1 LRPQQVTLECRAV
14 KITAISIYS
23 VPLPVAGKPYRMARA
38 EVTALDS
45 TVVEVRTST
54 GIVGYGETCPVGPV
68 YAPQHA
74 LGARAAFEEMGSAL
88 IGLNPLEIDNVH
100 RAMDQSLNGARYAK
114 AAIDIALWDIA
125 GKAYGA
131 RVCDL
136 LGGAVRDKV
145 PSYYSI
151 TVGIPEE
158 SARIMK
164 ERQDEGYPRI
174 QVKVGGRPLEEDL
187 DTIRAVAAVKRPEVK
202 LAVDANRDWSARDAI
217 TASRLNETLNCV
229 FEQPCDSYE
238 EVAAIRRVINHP
250 IYLDESTE
258 NIGVVLRAVGEG
270 VADGFGFKVTRLGG
284 LTTMRTIRDI
294 CRARNLPHTVDDSWG
309 GDIIAAACVHLGAT
323 VNPEHFDGCWIAA
336 PYIKGHYDERNPVT
350 INNGWIDVPKGKGL
364 GIEPDTSK

>member
-1 LRPQQVTLECRAV
+1 M
-14 KITAISIYS
+14 KITEILVYS

-45 TVVEVRTST
+45 TVVAIRTSS
-54 GIVGYGETCPVGPV
+54 GLIGYGETCPVGPV

-74 LGARAAFEEMGSAL
+74 LGARAALAEMGPAL
-88 IGLNPLEIDNVH
+88 IGLNPLEIDNVQ
-100 RAMDQSLNGARYAK
+100 RAMDGALNGLRYAK

-151 TVGIPEE
+151 TVGSPED
-158 SARIMK
+158 SARVMK
-164 ERQDEGYPRI
+164 ERQQEGYPRI
-174 QVKVGGRPLEEDL
+174 QLKVGGRPLAEDL
-187 DTIRAVAAVKRPEVK
+187 AAISAVGAVKRPDVK
-202 LAVDANRDWSARDAI
+202 LAVDANRGWSARDAI
-217 TASRLNETLNCV
+217 TASRLNETLDCV
-229 FEQPCDSYE
+229 FEQPCDTYE
-238 EVAAIRRVINHP
+238 EVAAIRRVIRHP

-284 LTTMRTIRDI
+284 LSTMRTIRDI
-294 CRARNLPHTVDDSWG
+294 CRARNLPHTVDDAWG

-336 PYIKGHYDERNPVT
+336 PYIDGHYDPENAVRVKD
-350 INNGWIDVPKGKGL
+350 GWIDVPRGKGL
-364 GIEPDTSK
+364 GIVPDTARWGAPVQAYD